1 MVIEQLKDMSMEA
14 LHEVIESARELMERY
29 EKDRRKGAIREIQEL
44 AASAG
49 LEVTIREGGKP
60 IKSVTKGVPKYRN
73 PYNPK
78 ETWTGKGK
86 RPQWFLDAIA
96 EGKSQEDLSV

>member
-1 MVIEQLKDMSMEA
+1 MVIEELKNMSMEA

-29 EKDRRKGAIREIQEL
+29 EKDKKRGAIKEIQEL

-49 LEVTIREGGKP
+49 LKVIIKENGKP
-60 IKSVTKGVPKYRN
+60 IKSVTKGIPKYRN

-78 ETWTGKGK
+78 QTWTGKGK
-86 RPQWFLDAIA
+86 RPQWFLDALA
-96 EGKSQEDLSV
+96 EGKTEEDLLI

>member
-29 EKDRRKGAIREIQEL
+29 EKDRKKGVIKEIQEL

-49 LEVTIREGGKP
+49 LEVIIKEDGKP
-60 IKSVTKGVPKYRN
+60 IKSVTKGMPKYRN

-78 ETWTGKGK
+78 QTWTGKGK

-96 EGKSQEDLSV
+96 EGKSSEDLSV